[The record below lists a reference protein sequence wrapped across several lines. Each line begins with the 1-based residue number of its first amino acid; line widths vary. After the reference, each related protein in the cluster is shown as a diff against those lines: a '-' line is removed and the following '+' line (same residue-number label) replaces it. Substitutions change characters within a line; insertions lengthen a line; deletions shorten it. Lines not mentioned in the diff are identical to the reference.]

1 MTIRSEDRCLAGSKW
16 LAGLAAGILGV
27 VAASAVVAQQ
37 LGPQEFRD
45 PKTGQ
50 IWTPENVGG
59 RSGPNTPQD
68 RAFNPQGQVVTSP
81 GNVVQTPAVTAIGSV
96 PITAGPAVPIAVID
110 NATLSVIPGQRWQ
123 VVLYLDNN
131 SGTPINPVIEC
142 RFTNAGNAVQTTT
155 ANLPTVSGGQRV
167 GLTIYG
173 PETTLFVDRAD
184 CRLRSPA

>member
-1 MTIRSEDRCLAGSKW
+1 MMIRSVDMWLGRLAI
-16 LAGLAAGILGV
+16 GLLGV
-27 VAASAVVAQQ
+27 VAASAVVGQQ

-59 RSGPNTPQD
+59 KSGPNTPQD
-68 RAFNPQGQVVTSP
+68 RAFDPQGQVVTSP

-96 PITAGPAVPIAVID
+96 PITAGPTVPIAVID

-142 RFTNAGNAVQTTT
+142 RFRSGSWTSARSRTSERVRRISS
-155 ANLPTVSGGQRV
+155 PTRSWRCE
-167 GLTIYG
+167 G
-173 PETTLFVDRAD
+173 PVPE
-184 CRLRSPA
+184 